1 MHCYDAGRTDA
12 ELKKEGWTVKGTKIK
27 SNDNILDYI
36 LLVVFL
42 FIILITLY
50 PFLNVLAI
58 SFNDPIDTMRNIN
71 FIIPRKFT
79 TSNYV
84 YVFQENDLI
93 KPLLLSVARTVI
105 GAGIGVICT
114 AMLAY
119 VLSRK
124 DFYFNKLFTL
134 LFVITMYVSG
144 GLIPEYLLL
153 MRTLKMGNN
162 FLVYIIPGMI
172 WVYNLILVRSFIEGL
187 PSALQEAARVDGAN
201 DFTIWARIVLP
212 LCKPVLAT
220 VALFMAVGQWNSFMD
235 TYLYAK
241 ELPTL
246 QYVLYEIMEKATIK
260 IDPHAAEQ
268 MKNAVSPLSVRM
280 AITIIA
286 TVPIIIVYPFLQK
299 YFVGGMTVGAVKD

>member
-1 MHCYDAGRTDA
+1 MKGSR
-12 ELKKEGWTVKGTKIK
+12 VK
-27 SNDNILDYI
+27 SRDDILDWI
-36 LLVVFL
+36 LLVVFVFL
-42 FIILITLY
+42 VIITLY

-71 FIIPRKFT
+71 MVIPRQFT

-84 YVFQENDLI
+84 YIFKENNLI
-93 KPLLLSVARTVI
+93 APLLLSVLRTVL
-105 GAGIGVICT
+105 GAGLGVICT

-124 DFYFNKLFTL
+124 DFYFNKVFTL
-134 LFVITMYVSG
+134 LFVVTMYVFG

-153 MRTLKMGNN
+153 MRTLGLGNN
-162 FLVYIIPGMI
+162 FLEYIIPGLI
-172 WVYNLILVRSFIEGL
+172 WVYNVILVRSFIEGL
-187 PSALQEAARVDGAN
+187 PIALQEAARVDGAN
-201 DFTIWARIVLP
+201 DFIIWGRIILP

-220 VALFMAVGQWNSFMD
+220 VGLFVAVGQWNAFMD

-246 QYVLYEIMEKATIK
+246 QYVLYQIMETATIK
-260 IDPHAAEQ
+260 VDPHAAEQ

-280 AITIIA
+280 AITIVA
-286 TVPIIIVYPFLQK
+286 TVPILLVYPFLQK